1 MERSA
6 GNRGS
11 PPWRA
16 MALAFAV
23 GLALL
28 VAGLVVASTVSVV
41 LGLILA
47 VPGVVL
53 CGFAPLGVMLP
64 EVRRARRA
72 GPPPPPYG
80 VLGWWASLIERP
92 PRDRDR

>member
-6 GNRGS
+6 GNRGA

-16 MALAFAV
+16 MALALAV
-23 GLALL
+23 GLPLL
-28 VAGLVVASTVSVV
+28 VGGLVVASAVSVV

-53 CGFAPLGVMLP
+53 CGLAPLGLMLP
-64 EVRRARRA
+64 EVRRAHHG
-72 GPPPPPYG
+72 GPAPHSYG
-80 VLGWWASLIERP
+80 MVGWWATLIERP
-92 PRDRDR
+92 PRDGDR